1 MNKLEA
7 RALIEN
13 TGNYEEEKIEEV
25 MDVLEVLEKHMGY
38 EDNRSDKRFIVKF
51 HDISWYTPD
60 EFTDTEQFDGLFD
73 AFCNDQYEYFMEGIK
88 EQEITRANVGDML
101 DSRYCGHY
109 QTFKVEMPYIR
120 EDNIVQ
126 LAQDFYDE
134 YNYEGGQFVE
144 DYITVKNALQ
154 DLEDNYVE
162 YWIQFLKDMEVD
174 EKIVKETETK
184 YNEDLKRKGEK

>member
-13 TGNYEEEKIEEV
+13 TGNYDEEEIEEV
-25 MDVLEVLEKHMGY
+25 VDVLEVLEKHMGY
-38 EDNRSDKRFIVKF
+38 EDNRRDKRFIVKF
-51 HDISWYTPD
+51 HDIFWYTPE
-60 EFTDTEQFDGLFD
+60 EFTNTEYFNDLFD
-73 AFCNDQYEYFMEGIK
+73 MFCNDQYEYFMEGISD
-88 EQEITRANVGDML
+88 QGITKTNVCDML

-109 QTFKVEMPYIR
+109 QTFKVEMPYI
-120 EDNIVQ
+120 EKDNIVQ

-154 DLEDNYVE
+154 ELEDNYVA

-174 EKIVKETETK
+174 EKIVKEIETK
-184 YNEDLKRKGEK
+184 YNEDLKKKGK

>member
-13 TGNYEEEKIEEV
+13 TGNYEEEEIEEV
-25 MDVLEVLEKHMGY
+25 VDVLEVLEKHMGY

-51 HDISWYTPD
+51 HDIFWYTPE
-60 EFTDTEQFDGLFD
+60 EFTNTNEFNDLFD
-73 AFCNDQYEYFMEGIK
+73 MFCNDQYEYFMEGMNVRG
-88 EQEITRANVGDML
+88 ITKTNVYDML

-109 QTFKVEMPYIR
+109 QTFKVDMPYIE

-144 DYITVKNALQ
+144 DYIIAKNALQ
-154 DLEDNYVE
+154 ELEDNYVS

-184 YNEDLKRKGEK
+184 YNEDLKKKGK

>member
-1 MNKLEA
+1 MNKLET

-13 TGNYEEEKIEEV
+13 TGNYEEEEIEEV

-38 EDNRSDKRFIVKF
+38 EDNRSDKRFVVKF
-51 HDISWYTPD
+51 HDIFYYTPE
-60 EFTDTEQFDGLFD
+60 EFTNTEQFNDLFD
-73 AFCNDQYEYFMEGIK
+73 MFCNDQYDYFMEEMDDKGITK
-88 EQEITRANVGDML
+88 IDVEDML
-101 DSRYCGHY
+101 DRRYCGHY
-109 QTFKVEMPYIR
+109 QTFKIEMPYIE

-126 LAQDFYDE
+126 LAQDFYEE
-134 YNYEGGQFVE
+134 YNYEGGQYVE

-154 DLEDNYVE
+154 ELEDNYVS

-184 YNEDLKRKGEK
+184 YNEDLKKKGK

>member
-13 TGNYEEEKIEEV
+13 TGNYEEEEIEEV
-25 MDVLEVLEKHMGY
+25 IDVLEVLEKHIGY

-51 HDISWYTPD
+51 HDIFWYTPE
-60 EFTDTEQFDGLFD
+60 EFTNTEYFNDLFD
-73 AFCNDQYEYFMEGIK
+73 MFCNEQYDYFMEEIGGQGITK
-88 EQEITRANVGDML
+88 TNIGDIL
-101 DSRYCGHY
+101 NKRYCGHY
-109 QTFKVEMPYIR
+109 QTFKVDMPYI
-120 EDNIVQ
+120 EEYNIVQ

-154 DLEDNYVE
+154 DLEDNYVA

-174 EKIVKETETK
+174 EKIVKEIETK
-184 YNEDLKRKGEK
+184 YNKERKKK

>member
-13 TGNYEEEKIEEV
+13 TGNYEEEEIEEV

-38 EDNRSDKRFIVKF
+38 EDNRRDKRFIVKF
-51 HDISWYTPD
+51 YDIYWYMPD
-60 EFTDTEQFDGLFD
+60 EFKNTEEFNALFD
-73 AFCNDQYEYFMEGIK
+73 TFCHDKYHDLMNEMYDKKGIT
-88 EQEITRANVGDML
+88 EINVCDML
-101 DSRYCGHY
+101 DSRFCGHY
-109 QTFKVEMPYIR
+109 QTFKVEMPYIK

-154 DLEDNYVE
+154 DLEDNYVK

-174 EKIVKETETK
+174 EKIVKETEEK
-184 YNEDLKRKGEK
+184 YNKDQMKGEK

>member
-13 TGNYEEEKIEEV
+13 TGNYDEEEIEEV
-25 MDVLEVLEKHMGY
+25 VDVLEVLEKHMGY

-51 HDISWYTPD
+51 HDIFWYTPE
-60 EFTDTEQFDGLFD
+60 EFTNTEEFNDLFD
-73 AFCNDQYEYFMEGIK
+73 MFCNEQYDYFMEGMSD
-88 EQEITRANVGDML
+88 QGITKTSVGNML
-101 DSRYCGHY
+101 DRLYCGHY
-109 QTFKVEMPYIR
+109 QTFKIEMPYIR
-120 EDNIVQ
+120 EDNIVE

-154 DLEDNYVE
+154 DLEDNYVA
-162 YWIQFLKDMEVD
+162 YWIQFLKDMEVN
-174 EKIVKETETK
+174 EKIVKEIETK
-184 YNEDLKRKGEK
+184 YNEDLKKKGK

>member
-13 TGNYEEEKIEEV
+13 TGNYDEEEIEEV

-51 HDISWYTPD
+51 HDIFWYTPE
-60 EFTDTEQFDGLFD
+60 EFTNTERFNDLFD
-73 AFCNDQYEYFMEGIK
+73 MFCNDQYDLFME
-88 EQEITRANVGDML
+88 EIYGQGSVKRKVEDML

-109 QTFKVEMPYIR
+109 QTFQVEMPYIE

-184 YNEDLKRKGEK
+184 YNEGLKKKGK

>member
-1 MNKLEA
+1 
-7 RALIEN
+7 
-13 TGNYEEEKIEEV
+13 
-25 MDVLEVLEKHMGY
+25 
-38 EDNRSDKRFIVKF
+38 
-51 HDISWYTPD
+51 
-60 EFTDTEQFDGLFD
+60 
-73 AFCNDQYEYFMEGIK
+73 
-88 EQEITRANVGDML
+88 ML

-109 QTFKVEMPYIR
+109 QTFKVEMPYI
-120 EDNIVQ
+120 EEYNIVQ

-154 DLEDNYVE
+154 DLEDNYME

-184 YNEDLKRKGEK
+184 YNNDLKKKGK